1 MAIIEQLEMRVRVA
15 KTPLPEYDLPD
26 EPSENVELQSDTTS
40 VIQKCIESQP
50 DQNFDVEMRLHPG
63 FSFPGE
69 FDVLAC
75 TIYIDGVHTIIPL
88 LMQQKYQPGRKALV
102 EIQRGVEVRENGNA
116 KLRKFRFANLQLS
129 SIKICVFREKIKRK
143 SSNTDTDG
151 GKFTAPASSEKNMK
165 GRATDSFTTLDE
177 PEECRPHSVW
187 HTVRIGSQPLAE
199 FIFFYYTRVTL
210 QKIDVIP
217 QSPSPIPLEDRPRES
232 LSREELLQLIERQQ
246 TVIEAG
252 KKATKKEQLDSDMEQ
267 LERVKRSQ
275 SDEEEELEILPQK
288 RARKN
293 AKIQVIDI
301 LDD

>member
-1 MAIIEQLEMRVRVA
+1 MAIIEQLEIRVRVA
-15 KTPLPEYDLPD
+15 QTPLAEHDLPD
-26 EPSENVELQSDTTS
+26 EPSENAELQSNTTS
-40 VIQKCIESQP
+40 VVQKCIESQP
-50 DQNFDVEMRLHPG
+50 DQNFDVEIRLHPG

-69 FDVLAC
+69 FDALAC
-75 TIYIDGVHTIIPL
+75 EIYVDGVHTVSPL

-102 EIQRGVEVRENGNA
+102 EIRGGVEVQENGNV
-116 KLRKFRFANLQLS
+116 KLRKFRFANLELM
-129 SIKICVFREKIKRK
+129 
-143 SSNTDTDG
+143 G
-151 GKFTAPASSEKNMK
+151 
-165 GRATDSFTTLDE
+165 
-177 PEECRPHSVW
+177 
-187 HTVRIGSQPLAE
+187 
-199 FIFFYYTRVTL
+199 L
-210 QKIDVIP
+210 QKIGVIP
-217 QSPSPIPLEDRPRES
+217 RSPSPTPLEDRPRES

-275 SDEEEELEILPQK
+275 SDGEEELEILPHK